1 MHPALISFQL
11 LACRGGTR
19 SHPTR
24 DFCQCDAVNVEL
36 CSRFFLSGW
45 RLFVG
50 SIVGACIFHWLTQNV
65 PIMRGWW
72 ERASTPIG
80 ILIYASGAAMIV
92 LSFVASRV

>member
-1 MHPALISFQL
+1 MHPALVAFPL
-11 LACRGGTR
+11 LA
-19 SHPTR
+19 SVFDHPDTCGR
-24 DFCQCDAVNVEL
+24 ADNEEL
-36 CSRFFLSGW
+36 CVRLFLSGW
-45 RLFVG
+45 GLFVG